1 MPAGF
6 RPEAIG
12 EEVGL
17 LGVLPLD
24 CARLSVLRQT
34 GVTFAQAGYP
44 SERAHVMSVEF
55 DCEVTGFLGDRPL
68 LPHRCSSSR
77 GDVGGPVLAMDAPRI
92 VAIHNGRIEADLGR
106 FGIAVP
112 AGSFHDALAERLRPA
127 DDRAGG
133 RLVCRRPGVL

>member
-24 CARLSVLRQT
+24 CARLIVLRQT

-68 LPHRCSSSR
+68 LPHR
-77 GDVGGPVLAMDAPRI
+77 
-92 VAIHNGRIEADLGR
+92 
-106 FGIAVP
+106 
-112 AGSFHDALAERLRPA
+112 
-127 DDRAGG
+127 
-133 RLVCRRPGVL
+133 